1 MANGIIINPL
11 FYFGAFIFLSG
22 FLVEIIADNQKTKF
36 RKDPINKDNFITTG
50 LWKYSRHPNYL
61 GEITLWL
68 GVAVMSLSS
77 LSGLQLITLVSPIFT
92 YFLLVYVSGVRI
104 LEETGRKKWGHLD
117 SYKEYIKNT
126 PSLLFK

>member
-1 MANGIIINPL
+1 M
-11 FYFGAFIFLSG
+11 
-22 FLVEIIADNQKTKF
+22 
-36 RKDPINKDNFITTG
+36 
-50 LWKYSRHPNYL
+50 WKYSRHPNYL